1 MELELTPLFISIL
14 AITGLISGVINT
26 IAGGGSNLTLPALMM
41 MGMPA
46 DAANATNRVG
56 VFMQSLAAIQGFS
69 AHGKMPTHDLK
80 GIMIP
85 LCIGGLVGSISASF
99 MPVSFLKPVLLFTML
114 SLSAVILI
122 RPSTVFPG
130 PDETSK
136 LVKGN
141 VQAWWMLLFAGWYGG
156 FVQAGVGFILIA
168 AIGGTL
174 RYDLVRT
181 NALKVLAAG
190 AFTLIALVVFIWR
203 DQVMWVPGLILA
215 ASTVVGAKIGVKLSL
230 NVDPKFMKWFLFV
243 MTLAASA
250 AAFL

>member
-1 MELELTPLFISIL
+1 MELTPLFITIL
-14 AITGLISGVINT
+14 AVTGLISGVINT

-41 MGMPA
+41 MGLPA

-56 VFMQSLAAIQGFS
+56 VFMQSVAAVQGFAS
-69 AHGKMPTHDLK
+69 RGKMPTHDLK

-85 LCIGGLVGSISASF
+85 LCVGGLLGSISASF

-114 SLSAVILI
+114 SLSTVILF
-122 RPSTVFPG
+122 RPSTVFP
-130 PDETSK
+130 DEGEESL

-141 VQAWWMLLFAGWYGG
+141 AKAWWMLLFAGWYGG

-168 AIGGTL
+168 AIAGSL

-190 AFTLIALVVFIWR
+190 AFTLIALSVFIWR
-203 DQVMWVPGLILA
+203 DQVVWIPGLILA
-215 ASTVVGAKIGVKLSL
+215 ASTIVGARIGVRLSL
-230 NVDPKFMKWFLFV
+230 KVDPKFMKWFLFV
-243 MTLAASA
+243 MTLVASA
-250 AAFL
+250 AAFI